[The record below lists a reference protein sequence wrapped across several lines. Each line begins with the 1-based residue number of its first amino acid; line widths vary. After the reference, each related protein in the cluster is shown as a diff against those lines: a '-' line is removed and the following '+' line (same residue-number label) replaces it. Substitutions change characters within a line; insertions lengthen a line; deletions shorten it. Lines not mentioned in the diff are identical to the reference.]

1 VNLRCGIQCL
11 TKRRSSPK
19 VAQRRRPQ
27 GDAVFWGH
35 EDAVV
40 ADDEAN
46 LRRGADRA
54 EITAAVERILRAH
67 IDDRVP
73 VQLGALESAA
83 QIPANRWRDN
93 NLVTEL
99 AAIEVAKAE
108 RRAAGQWVGLLLA
121 SLAIACGFLGWRWR
135 KLAAERSKNLPA

>member
-1 VNLRCGIQCL
+1 VRRLAPVMAQVNQMAG
-11 TKRRSSPK
+11 
-19 VAQRRRPQ
+19 
-27 GDAVFWGH
+27 
-35 EDAVV
+35 VV
-40 ADDEAN
+40 ASYAN
-46 LRRGADRA
+46 ESGSLVQVTLKAGADRA

-121 SLAIACGFLGWRWR
+121 SLAIGCGFLGWRWR